1 MPTASRTDEIRE
13 LDATY
18 VLQTY
23 RRQPGVFV
31 RGAGMFLYDAEGKEY
46 LDFLAGIAV
55 DALGHC
61 HPAMVEALT
70 RQAGTLIH
78 TSNHLCTEPQAR
90 LAKKLSEITGMDRT
104 FFANCGTTAIETALK
119 IAKKHGKSKTGGEN
133 YEIVA
138 LKRSFHGRTLGAL
151 TATGQPK
158 YQEPFAPL
166 IPGFRHI
173 DAGNLDQLREA
184 VGPQTAAVIVEPI
197 QGEGGLTTLTGE
209 YLQEVRNLTEAN
221 DALMIVDEVQT
232 GIGRTGFWLA
242 IQRFGI
248 QPDVVTLAKA
258 LGGGFPIGACLTRGR
273 ANTILAQGEH
283 GSTFGG
289 NALGAAVALAVLET
303 IEKDGLIANAVA
315 RGDQLKEGLKS
326 SPHVVEVRGHGLM
339 IGAVLDLPIAR
350 DVVRQCLD
358 KGLII
363 NATDDNTLRF
373 VPALIVEEAHV
384 QACLDSVK
392 SCLNS
397 L

>member
-1 MPTASRTDEIRE
+1 MSITQEIRD

-23 RRQPGVFV
+23 KRQPGVFV
-31 RGAGMFLYDAEGKEY
+31 RGKGMFLYDAEGNEY

-70 RQAGTLIH
+70 KQASTLIH

-90 LAKKLSEITGMDRT
+90 LAKKICEITGMERV

-119 IAKKHGKSKTGGEN
+119 IAKKYGNSKCPHGD
-133 YEIVA
+133 YEIIC
-138 LKRSFHGRTLGAL
+138 LDRSFHGRTLGAL
-151 TATGQPK
+151 TATGQEK
-158 YQEPFAPL
+158 YQKPFAPL

-173 DAGNLDQLREA
+173 PANDLEALRHA
-184 VGPQTAAVIVEPI
+184 VGPKTAAVITEPI
-197 QGEGGLTTLTGE
+197 QGEGGLTTLTEE
-209 YLQEVRNLTEAN
+209 YLREVRKLTTQHN
-221 DALMIVDEVQT
+221 ALMIDDEVQT

-242 IQRFGI
+242 LQRYGI
-248 QPDVVTLAKA
+248 EPDVVCLAKA
-258 LGGGFPIGACLTRGR
+258 LGGGFPIGACLTRGH

-289 NALGAAVALAVLET
+289 NALGCATALSVLET
-303 IEKDGLIANAVA
+303 IEAENLIENATA
-315 RGDQLKEGLKS
+315 RGEQVRSLLSDMPG
-326 SPHVVEVRGHGLM
+326 VIEVRGHGLM
-339 IGAVLDLPIAR
+339 VGAVLDRPIAR
-350 DVVRQCLD
+350 DVVRECLAQH
-358 KGLII
+358 LII

-373 VPALIVEEAHV
+373 VPPLIVSEADINSG
-384 QACLDSVK
+384 LNLVK
-392 SCLNS
+392 SCLTS